1 MVGLI
6 GMQPA
11 LLEALVGALGRDRV
25 MVSDLAEAGAVRFGL
40 KVMDGMECSEIF
52 EKCPLILITGSAL
65 ANGTIDDLMEKAGKG
80 RSRVVFFGSTAAGA
94 AYLMGWERW
103 CPCST

>member
-1 MVGLI
+1 
-6 GMQPA
+6 
-11 LLEALVGALGRDRV
+11 
-25 MVSDLAEAGAVRFGL
+25 
-40 KVMDGMECSEIF
+40 
-52 EKCPLILITGSAL
+52 LITGSAL

>member
-1 MVGLI
+1 
-6 GMQPA
+6 
-11 LLEALVGALGRDRV
+11 
-25 MVSDLAEAGAVRFGL
+25 MVSDLAEAGAVRFDL
-40 KVMDGMECSEIF
+40 KVMDGMDSSQIF

-65 ANGTIDDLMEKAGKG
+65 ANGTIDDLMDKAGKG
-80 RSRVVFFGSTAAGA
+80 RSRVVFFGSTVAGA